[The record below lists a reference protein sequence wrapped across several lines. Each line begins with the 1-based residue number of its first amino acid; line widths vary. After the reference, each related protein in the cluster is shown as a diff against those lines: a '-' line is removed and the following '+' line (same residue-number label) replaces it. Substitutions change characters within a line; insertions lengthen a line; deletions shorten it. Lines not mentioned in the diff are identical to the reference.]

1 VLGSGPRGPSW
12 LANPERHMKRIGPL
26 TAVVGLLLLALS
38 GHGAVSQM
46 ARTIR
51 VVVPFPPGGSADD
64 LARLMADQVGRS
76 RGLNVVVENR
86 PGAGT
91 IVASE
96 AVSRAAPDGN
106 TLLIVANSFVIN
118 PSLKKLNYDPF
129 TSFAP
134 ICHLVSTPM
143 IIAVNSDSPYRSL
156 ADLINAAHAKPGE
169 LTVSSVAPA
178 TTQHIAFEMLKRVA
192 DINMI
197 HVPYPGGAPAVTAL
211 LGGHVTAVIANYSEV
226 EAHLASGK
234 LRALATASRQRI
246 QPVPDVPTV
255 AESGYPNYATEVWFG
270 IVAPAKT
277 PQETISQLSGWL
289 GDALKAAA
297 VKDKLQSL
305 EMYPVGACGADFAAH
320 LRAQFEA
327 YARVIREAD
336 IKAE

>member
-1 VLGSGPRGPSW
+1 MKLFAI
-12 LANPERHMKRIGPL
+12 LAAAAGMM
-26 TAVVGLLLLALS
+26 LLALS

-51 VVVPFPPGGSADD
+51 IVVPFPAGGSADE
-64 LARLMADQVGRS
+64 LARLLADQIGRT
-76 RGLNVVVENR
+76 RGVNFVIENR

-91 IVASE
+91 VVATE

-118 PSLKKLNYDPF
+118 PSLKKLSYDPF

-134 ICHLVSTPM
+134 VCHLVSSPL

-169 LTVSSVAPA
+169 LTLASVAPA

-192 DINMI
+192 DMNMI

-234 LRALATASRQRI
+234 LRALAAASHQRI
-246 QPVPDVPTV
+246 QSAPDLPTV
-255 AESGYPNYATEVWFG
+255 AESGYQNYETEVWFG
-270 IVAPAKT
+270 LVAPAKT
-277 PQETISQLSGWL
+277 PADTISQLSSWFVS
-289 GDALKAAA
+289 ALQTDA
-297 VKDKLQSL
+297 VKQKLQPQ
-305 EMYPVGACGADFAAH
+305 EMYPVGTCGADFAAY
-320 LRAQFEA
+320 LRKQFDE

>member
-1 VLGSGPRGPSW
+1 MKILVL
-12 LANPERHMKRIGPL
+12 L
-26 TAVVGLLLLALS
+26 TAVASVALLALS

-51 VVVPFPPGGSADD
+51 IVVPFPAGGSADD
-64 LARLMADQVGRS
+64 LARLLAEEFGRT
-76 RGLNVVVENR
+76 RGVNLVIENR

-91 IVASE
+91 VVASE

-129 TSFAP
+129 VSFAP
-134 ICHLVSTPM
+134 VCHLVSSPL
-143 IIAVNSDSPYRSL
+143 IIAVNSDVPYRSL
-156 ADLINAAHAKPGE
+156 ADLVNAAHAKPGE
-169 LTVSSVAPA
+169 LTMASVAPA
-178 TTQHIAFEMLKRVA
+178 TTQHIAFEMLKRAA

-226 EAHLASGK
+226 EAYLAAGR

-246 QPVPDVPTV
+246 QAAPDLPTV
-255 AESGYPNYATEVWFG
+255 AESGYPNYESEVWFG

-277 PQETISQLSGWL
+277 PPETISQLAGWF
-289 GDALKAAA
+289 GAALQSAS
-297 VKDKLQSL
+297 VKEKLQQQ

-320 LRAQFEA
+320 LRQQFDA

>member
-1 VLGSGPRGPSW
+1 MKT
-12 LANPERHMKRIGPL
+12 LALL
-26 TAVVGLLLLALS
+26 TAVAGVTLLVLS

-51 VVVPFPPGGSADD
+51 IVVPFPAGGSADN
-64 LARLMADQVGRS
+64 LARLLAEEIGRT
-76 RGLNVVVENR
+76 RGVNLVTENR

-91 IVASE
+91 VVASE

-129 TSFAP
+129 VSFAP
-134 ICHLVSTPM
+134 VCHLVSSPL
-143 IIAVNSDSPYRSL
+143 IIAVNSDAPYRSL
-156 ADLINAAHAKPGE
+156 AELVNAAHAKPGE
-169 LTVSSVAPA
+169 LTMASVAPA

-226 EAHLASGK
+226 EAYLAAGR

-246 QPVPDVPTV
+246 QAAPDLPTV
-255 AESGYPNYATEVWFG
+255 AESGYPNYESEVWFG
-270 IVAPAKT
+270 IVATDKT
-277 PQETISQLSGWL
+277 PPETISQLAGWFRA
-289 GDALKAAA
+289 ALQSASIKE
-297 VKDKLQSL
+297 KLQQQ
-305 EMYPVGACGADFAAH
+305 EMYPVGACGTDFAAH
-320 LRAQFEA
+320 LRQQFDA

>member
-1 VLGSGPRGPSW
+1 MKPIGILVAALG
-12 LANPERHMKRIGPL
+12 M
-26 TAVVGLLLLALS
+26 VLLALS
-38 GHGAVSQM
+38 NQDAVSQM

-51 VVVPFPPGGSADD
+51 LVVPFPPGGSADD
-64 LARLMADQVGRS
+64 LARLLADQVGRA
-76 RGLNVVVENR
+76 RGVNIVVENR

-91 IVASE
+91 IVATE
-96 AVSRAAPDGN
+96 ALSRAAPDGN

-134 ICHLVSTPM
+134 ICHLVSTPL
-143 IIAVNSDSPYRSL
+143 IIAVNSESPYRSL

-178 TTQHIAFEMLKRVA
+178 TTQHIAFEMFKRAA
-192 DINMI
+192 DVNMI

-226 EAHLASGK
+226 GAHLTSGK
-234 LRALATASRQRI
+234 LRPLATASRKRI
-246 QPVPDVPTV
+246 EAVPDVPTV
-255 AESGYPNYATEVWFG
+255 AESGYPNYESEVWFG
-270 IVAPAKT
+270 VVAPAKT
-277 PQETISQLSGWL
+277 PPETISQLSSWFGA
-289 GDALKAAA
+289 ALTATS
-297 VKDKLQSL
+297 VREKLQL
-305 EMYPVGACGADFAAH
+305 QEMYPVGACGGDFAAH
-320 LRAQFEA
+320 LRNQFDA

>member
-1 VLGSGPRGPSW
+1 MKI
-12 LANPERHMKRIGPL
+12 LALL
-26 TAVVGLLLLALS
+26 TAVASVTLLALS

-51 VVVPFPPGGSADD
+51 IVVPFPAGGSADD
-64 LARLMADQVGRS
+64 LARLLAEEIGRT
-76 RGLNVVVENR
+76 RGVNLVIENR

-91 IVASE
+91 VVATE

-129 TSFAP
+129 VSFAP
-134 ICHLVSTPM
+134 VCHLVSSPL
-143 IIAVNSDSPYRSL
+143 IIAVNSDAPYRSL
-156 ADLINAAHAKPGE
+156 ADLVGAAHAKPGE
-169 LTVSSVAPA
+169 LTMASVAPA
-178 TTQHIAFEMLKRVA
+178 TTQHIAFEMLKRAA

-226 EAHLASGK
+226 EAYLAAGR

-246 QPVPDVPTV
+246 QAAPDLPTV
-255 AESGYPNYATEVWFG
+255 AESGYPNYESEVWFG

-277 PQETISQLSGWL
+277 PPETISQLAGWF
-289 GDALKAAA
+289 GAALQSAS
-297 VKDKLQSL
+297 VKEKLQQQ

-320 LRAQFEA
+320 LRQQFDA
-327 YARVIREAD
+327 YARVIREAG
-336 IKAE
+336 ITAE

>member
-1 VLGSGPRGPSW
+1 MRL
-12 LANPERHMKRIGPL
+12 IGML
-26 TAVVGLLLLALS
+26 TAVAGILLLALS

-51 VVVPFPPGGSADD
+51 IVVPFPAGGSADD
-64 LARLMADQVGRS
+64 LARLLADQIGRT
-76 RGLNVVVENR
+76 RGVNFVVENR

-91 IVASE
+91 VVATE
-96 AVSRAAPDGN
+96 AVSRTAPDGN

-129 TSFAP
+129 VSFAP
-134 ICHLVSTPM
+134 VCHLVSSPL
-143 IIAVNSDSPYRSL
+143 IIAVNSDSPFRSL
-156 ADLINAAHAKPGE
+156 ADLINAAHARPGE
-169 LTVSSVAPA
+169 LTLASVAPA

-192 DINMI
+192 DMNMI

-246 QPVPDVPTV
+246 EAAPELPTV

-270 IVAPAKT
+270 LVAPAKT
-277 PQETISQLSGWL
+277 PAETISQLSSWFGS
-289 GDALKAAA
+289 ALETAA
-297 VKDKLQSL
+297 VKEKLQL
-305 EMYPVGACGADFAAH
+305 QEMYPAATCGAAFAAH
-320 LRAQFEA
+320 LRDQFDA

>member
-1 VLGSGPRGPSW
+1 MKVIGI
-12 LANPERHMKRIGPL
+12 LAAAAGV
-26 TAVVGLLLLALS
+26 ALLALS
-38 GHGAVSQM
+38 GHGAVSQT

-51 VVVPFPPGGSADD
+51 IVVPFPAGGSADD
-64 LARLMADQVGRS
+64 LARLLADQVGRT
-76 RGLNVVVENR
+76 RGVNFVIENR

-91 IVASE
+91 VVATE

-134 ICHLVSTPM
+134 VCHLVSSPL
-143 IIAVNSDSPYRSL
+143 IVAVNSDSPYRSL
-156 ADLINAAHAKPGE
+156 ADLIKAARAKPGE
-169 LTVSSVAPA
+169 LTMASVAPA
-178 TTQHIAFEMLKRVA
+178 TTQHIAFEMFKRVA
-192 DINMI
+192 DVNMI

-226 EAHLASGK
+226 EAHLAAGK

-246 QPVPDVPTV
+246 GAAPDLPTV
-255 AESGYPNYATEVWFG
+255 AESGYSNYESEVWFG
-270 IVAPAKT
+270 LVAPAKT
-277 PQETISQLSGWL
+277 PADTITQLSGWL
-289 GDALKAAA
+289 GAALATAA
-297 VKDKLQSL
+297 VKEKLQL
-305 EMYPVGACGADFAAH
+305 QEMYPVGACGADFAAH
-320 LRAQFEA
+320 LRTQFDA

>member
-1 VLGSGPRGPSW
+1 MKLIGI
-12 LANPERHMKRIGPL
+12 LAAAAGMM
-26 TAVVGLLLLALS
+26 LLALS

-51 VVVPFPPGGSADD
+51 IVVPFPAGGSADE
-64 LARLMADQVGRS
+64 LARLLADQIGRT
-76 RGLNVVVENR
+76 RGVNFVIENR

-91 IVASE
+91 VVATE

-118 PSLKKLNYDPF
+118 PSLKKLSYDPF

-134 ICHLVSTPM
+134 VCHLVSSPL

-169 LTVSSVAPA
+169 LTLASVAPA

-192 DINMI
+192 DMNMI

-234 LRALATASRQRI
+234 LRALAAASHQRI
-246 QPVPDVPTV
+246 QSAPDLPTV
-255 AESGYPNYATEVWFG
+255 AESGYQNYETEVWFG
-270 IVAPAKT
+270 LVAPAKT
-277 PQETISQLSGWL
+277 PADTISQLSSWFVS
-289 GDALKAAA
+289 ALQTDA
-297 VKDKLQSL
+297 VKQKLQPQ
-305 EMYPVGACGADFAAH
+305 EMYPVGTCGADFAAY
-320 LRAQFEA
+320 LRKQFDE

>member
-1 VLGSGPRGPSW
+1 MRP
-12 LANPERHMKRIGPL
+12 IGIL
-26 TAVVGLLLLALS
+26 TAAAGMMLLALS

-51 VVVPFPPGGSADD
+51 IVVPFPAGGSADD
-64 LARLMADQVGRS
+64 LARLLGDQVGRT
-76 RGLNVVVENR
+76 RGVNIVIENR

-91 IVASE
+91 VVATE

-129 TSFAP
+129 VSFAP
-134 ICHLVSTPM
+134 VCHLVSSPL

-156 ADLINAAHAKPGE
+156 ADLIAAAHAKPGE
-169 LTVSSVAPA
+169 LTLASVAPA
-178 TTQHIAFEMLKRVA
+178 TTQHIAFEMFKRVA
-192 DINMI
+192 AVNMI

-226 EAHLASGK
+226 EAHLAVGK
-234 LRALATASRQRI
+234 LRPLATASRKRI
-246 QPVPDVPTV
+246 QAAPDVPTV
-255 AESGYPNYATEVWFG
+255 AESGYPNYESEVWFG
-270 IVAPAKT
+270 LVAPAKT
-277 PQETISQLSGWL
+277 PAETISQLSGWF
-289 GDALKAAA
+289 GAALETAA
-297 VKDKLQSL
+297 VKEKLQL
-305 EMYPVGACGADFAAH
+305 QEMYPVGACGADFAAH
-320 LRAQFEA
+320 LRSQFDV

>member
-1 VLGSGPRGPSW
+1 MKVIGI
-12 LANPERHMKRIGPL
+12 LAAAAGV
-26 TAVVGLLLLALS
+26 ALLALS
-38 GHGAVSQM
+38 GHGAVSQT

-51 VVVPFPPGGSADD
+51 IVVPFPAGGSADD
-64 LARLMADQVGRS
+64 LARLLADQVGRT
-76 RGLNVVVENR
+76 RGVNFVIENR

-91 IVASE
+91 VVATE

-134 ICHLVSTPM
+134 VCHLVSSPL
-143 IIAVNSDSPYRSL
+143 IVAVNSDSPYRSL
-156 ADLINAAHAKPGE
+156 ADLIKAARAKPGE
-169 LTVSSVAPA
+169 LTMASVAPA
-178 TTQHIAFEMLKRVA
+178 TTQHIAFEMFKRVA
-192 DINMI
+192 DVNMI

-226 EAHLASGK
+226 EAHLAAGK

-246 QPVPDVPTV
+246 GAAPDLPTV
-255 AESGYPNYATEVWFG
+255 AESGYPNYESEVWFG
-270 IVAPAKT
+270 LVAPAKT
-277 PQETISQLSGWL
+277 PADTITQLSGWL
-289 GDALKAAA
+289 GAALATAA
-297 VKDKLQSL
+297 VKEKLQL
-305 EMYPVGACGADFAAH
+305 QEMYPVGACGADFAAH
-320 LRAQFEA
+320 LRTQFDA

>member
-1 VLGSGPRGPSW
+1 
-12 LANPERHMKRIGPL
+12 MKIVAIL
-26 TAVVGLLLLALS
+26 TAVAGVMLLALS
-38 GHGAVSQM
+38 GHGAVAQM

-51 VVVPFPPGGSADD
+51 IVVPFPAGGSADD
-64 LARLMADQVGRS
+64 LARLLAEEIGRT
-76 RGLNVVVENR
+76 RGVNLVIENR

-91 IVASE
+91 VVASE

-118 PSLKKLNYDPF
+118 SSLKKLNYDPF
-129 TSFAP
+129 VSFAP
-134 ICHLVSTPM
+134 VCHLVSSPL
-143 IIAVNSDSPYRSL
+143 IIAVNSDAPYRSL
-156 ADLINAAHAKPGE
+156 ADLVGAAHAKPGE
-169 LTVSSVAPA
+169 LTMASVAPA
-178 TTQHIAFEMLKRVA
+178 TTQHIAFEMLKRAA

-226 EAHLASGK
+226 EAYLAAGR

-246 QPVPDVPTV
+246 QAAPDLPTV
-255 AESGYPNYATEVWFG
+255 AESGYPNYESEVWFG

-277 PQETISQLSGWL
+277 PAETLSQLSDWFRA
-289 GDALKAAA
+289 ALRSAS
-297 VKDKLQSL
+297 VKEKLQQQ

-320 LRAQFEA
+320 LRQQFDA

>member
-1 VLGSGPRGPSW
+1 MKLIGI
-12 LANPERHMKRIGPL
+12 LAAAAGM
-26 TAVVGLLLLALS
+26 TLLALS

-51 VVVPFPPGGSADD
+51 IVVPFPAGGSADE
-64 LARLMADQVGRS
+64 LARLLADQIGRT
-76 RGLNVVVENR
+76 RGVNFVIENR

-91 IVASE
+91 VVATE

-118 PSLKKLNYDPF
+118 PSLKKLSYDPF
-129 TSFAP
+129 ASFAP
-134 ICHLVSTPM
+134 VCHLVSSPL

-156 ADLINAAHAKPGE
+156 ADLINAAHARPGE
-169 LTVSSVAPA
+169 LTMATVAPA

-192 DINMI
+192 DMNMI

-226 EAHLASGK
+226 EAHLASGR
-234 LRALATASRQRI
+234 LRALAAASHQRI
-246 QPVPDVPTV
+246 QSAPDLPTV
-255 AESGYPNYATEVWFG
+255 AESGYRNYETEVWFG
-270 IVAPAKT
+270 LVAPAKT
-277 PQETISQLSGWL
+277 PPETVSQLASWFGSVL
-289 GDALKAAA
+289 QTDA
-297 VKDKLQSL
+297 VKQKLQSL
-305 EMYPVGACGADFAAH
+305 EMYPAGTCGADFAAH
-320 LRAQFEA
+320 LRKQFDE

>member
-1 VLGSGPRGPSW
+1 MKI
-12 LANPERHMKRIGPL
+12 LALL
-26 TAVVGLLLLALS
+26 TAVASVALLALS

-51 VVVPFPPGGSADD
+51 IVVPFPAGGSADD
-64 LARLMADQVGRS
+64 LARLLAEEIGRS
-76 RGLNVVVENR
+76 RGVNLVIENR

-91 IVASE
+91 VVASE

-129 TSFAP
+129 VSFAP
-134 ICHLVSTPM
+134 VCHLVSSPL
-143 IIAVNSDSPYRSL
+143 IIAVNSDAPYRSL
-156 ADLINAAHAKPGE
+156 ADLVNAAHAKPGE
-169 LTVSSVAPA
+169 LTMASVAPA
-178 TTQHIAFEMLKRVA
+178 TTQHIAFEMLKRAA

-226 EAHLASGK
+226 EAYLAAGGR

-246 QPVPDVPTV
+246 QAAPDLPTV
-255 AESGYPNYATEVWFG
+255 AESGYPNYESEVWFG

-277 PQETISQLSGWL
+277 APETISQLAGWFRA
-289 GDALKAAA
+289 ALQSAS
-297 VKDKLQSL
+297 VREKLQQQ

-320 LRAQFEA
+320 LRQQFDA

>member
-1 VLGSGPRGPSW
+1 MNI
-12 LANPERHMKRIGPL
+12 LAVL
-26 TAVVGLLLLALS
+26 TAVASVTLLALS

-51 VVVPFPPGGSADD
+51 IVVPFPAGGSADD
-64 LARLMADQVGRS
+64 LARLLAEEIGRT
-76 RGLNVVVENR
+76 RGVNLVTENR

-91 IVASE
+91 VVATE

-129 TSFAP
+129 VSFAP
-134 ICHLVSTPM
+134 VCHLVSSPL
-143 IIAVNSDSPYRSL
+143 IIAVNSDAPYRSL
-156 ADLINAAHAKPGE
+156 ADLVDAAHAKPGE
-169 LTVSSVAPA
+169 LTMASVAPA

-226 EAHLASGK
+226 EAYLAAGR
-234 LRALATASRQRI
+234 LRALATASHQRI
-246 QPVPDVPTV
+246 QAAPDLPTV
-255 AESGYPNYATEVWFG
+255 AESGYPNYESEVWFG

-277 PQETISQLSGWL
+277 PPETISQLAGWF
-289 GDALKAAA
+289 GAALQSAS
-297 VKDKLQSL
+297 VKEKLQQQ

-320 LRAQFEA
+320 LRQQFDA

>member
-1 VLGSGPRGPSW
+1 MKI
-12 LANPERHMKRIGPL
+12 LALL
-26 TAVVGLLLLALS
+26 TAVAGVTLLALS
-38 GHGAVSQM
+38 GHGALSQM

-51 VVVPFPPGGSADD
+51 IVVPFPAGGSADD
-64 LARLMADQVGRS
+64 LARLLAEEIGRT
-76 RGLNVVVENR
+76 RGVNLVTENR

-91 IVASE
+91 VVATE

-129 TSFAP
+129 VSFAP
-134 ICHLVSTPM
+134 VCHLVSSPL
-143 IIAVNSDSPYRSL
+143 IIAVNSDAPYRSL
-156 ADLINAAHAKPGE
+156 AELVGAAHAKPGE
-169 LTVSSVAPA
+169 LTMASVAPA
-178 TTQHIAFEMLKRVA
+178 TTQHIAFEMLKRAA
-192 DINMI
+192 DIDMI

-226 EAHLASGK
+226 EAYLAAGR

-246 QPVPDVPTV
+246 QAAPDLPTV
-255 AESGYPNYATEVWFG
+255 AESGYPNYESEVWFG

-277 PQETISQLSGWL
+277 PADTISQLAGWFRA
-289 GDALKAAA
+289 ALQSAA
-297 VKDKLQSL
+297 VKEKLQQQ

-320 LRAQFEA
+320 LRQQFDA

>member
-1 VLGSGPRGPSW
+1 MRLIGI
-12 LANPERHMKRIGPL
+12 LAAAAGMM
-26 TAVVGLLLLALS
+26 LLALS

-51 VVVPFPPGGSADD
+51 IVVPFPAGGSADD
-64 LARLMADQVGRS
+64 LARLLGDQIGRT
-76 RGLNVVVENR
+76 RGVNIVIENR

-91 IVASE
+91 VVATE

-129 TSFAP
+129 VSFAP
-134 ICHLVSTPM
+134 VCHLVSSPL

-156 ADLINAAHAKPGE
+156 ADLIAAAHAKPGE
-169 LTVSSVAPA
+169 LTLASVAPA
-178 TTQHIAFEMLKRVA
+178 TTQHIAFEMFKRVA
-192 DINMI
+192 AVNMI

-226 EAHLASGK
+226 EAHLAAGK
-234 LRALATASRQRI
+234 LRPLATASRKRI
-246 QPVPDVPTV
+246 QAAPDVPTV
-255 AESGYPNYATEVWFG
+255 AESGYPNYESEVWFG
-270 IVAPAKT
+270 LVAPAKT
-277 PQETISQLSGWL
+277 PAETISQLSGWF
-289 GDALKAAA
+289 GAALETAA
-297 VKDKLQSL
+297 VKEKLQL
-305 EMYPVGACGADFAAH
+305 QEMYPVGACGADFAAH
-320 LRAQFEA
+320 LRSQFDV

>member
-1 VLGSGPRGPSW
+1 
-12 LANPERHMKRIGPL
+12 MKLINIL
-26 TAVVGLLLLALS
+26 TAAAGLTLLALS
-38 GHGAVSQM
+38 GHDAVSQM

-51 VVVPFPPGGSADD
+51 LVVPFPPGGSADD
-64 LARLMADQVGRS
+64 LARLMADQVGRT
-76 RGLNVVVENR
+76 RGVNVIVENR

-106 TLLIVANSFVIN
+106 TLLLVANSFVIN

-129 TSFAP
+129 TSFVP
-134 ICHLVSTPM
+134 ICHLVSTPL

-192 DINMI
+192 DVNMI

-234 LRALATASRQRI
+234 LRALATASRQRL
-246 QPVPDVPTV
+246 PPAPEVPTV

-270 IVAPAKT
+270 VVAPAKT
-277 PQETISQLSGWL
+277 PTETIAQLSDWFGA
-289 GDALKAAA
+289 ALKTAS
-297 VKDKLQSL
+297 VKEKLQVE

-320 LRAQFEA
+320 LRDQFDA

>member
-1 VLGSGPRGPSW
+1 MKLIGI
-12 LANPERHMKRIGPL
+12 LAAAAGIM
-26 TAVVGLLLLALS
+26 LLALS

-51 VVVPFPPGGSADD
+51 IVVPFPAGGSADD
-64 LARLMADQVGRS
+64 LARLLADQIGRT
-76 RGLNVVVENR
+76 RGVSFVIENR

-91 IVASE
+91 VVATE

-118 PSLKKLNYDPF
+118 PSLKKLSYDPF

-134 ICHLVSTPM
+134 VCHLVSSPL

-156 ADLINAAHAKPGE
+156 ADLVNAAHAKPGE
-169 LTVSSVAPA
+169 LTLASVAPA

-192 DINMI
+192 DMNMI

-226 EAHLASGK
+226 VAHLASGK
-234 LRALATASRQRI
+234 LRALAAASHERI
-246 QPVPDVPTV
+246 QSAPDLPTV
-255 AESGYPNYATEVWFG
+255 AESGYQNYETEVWFG
-270 IVAPAKT
+270 LVAPAKT
-277 PQETISQLSGWL
+277 PPEAIFQLSSWFGSAL
-289 GDALKAAA
+289 QTDA
-297 VKDKLQSL
+297 VRQKLQPQ
-305 EMYPVGACGADFAAH
+305 EMYPVGTCGADFAAY
-320 LRAQFEA
+320 LRQQFDE

-336 IKAE
+336 IKAD

>member
-1 VLGSGPRGPSW
+1 MRLIGI
-12 LANPERHMKRIGPL
+12 LAAAAGMM
-26 TAVVGLLLLALS
+26 LLALS

-51 VVVPFPPGGSADD
+51 IVVPFPAGGSADD
-64 LARLMADQVGRS
+64 LARLLGDQIGRT
-76 RGLNVVVENR
+76 RGVNIVIENR

-91 IVASE
+91 VVATE

-129 TSFAP
+129 VSFAP
-134 ICHLVSTPM
+134 VCHLVSSPL

-156 ADLINAAHAKPGE
+156 ADLIAAAHAKPGE
-169 LTVSSVAPA
+169 LTLASVAPA
-178 TTQHIAFEMLKRVA
+178 TTQHIAFEMFKRVA
-192 DINMI
+192 AVNMI

-226 EAHLASGK
+226 EAHLAAGK
-234 LRALATASRQRI
+234 LRPLATASRKRI
-246 QPVPDVPTV
+246 QAAPDVPTV
-255 AESGYPNYATEVWFG
+255 AESGYPNYESEVWFG
-270 IVAPAKT
+270 LVAPAKT
-277 PQETISQLSGWL
+277 PAETISQLSGWF
-289 GDALKAAA
+289 GAALETAA
-297 VKDKLQSL
+297 VKEKLRLQ

-320 LRAQFEA
+320 LRSQFDA

>member
-1 VLGSGPRGPSW
+1 MKT
-12 LANPERHMKRIGPL
+12 LALL
-26 TAVVGLLLLALS
+26 TAVAGVTLLVLS

-51 VVVPFPPGGSADD
+51 IVVPFPAGGSADN
-64 LARLMADQVGRS
+64 LARLLAEEIGRT
-76 RGLNVVVENR
+76 RGVNLVTENR

-91 IVASE
+91 VVASE

-129 TSFAP
+129 VSFAP
-134 ICHLVSTPM
+134 VCHLVSSPL
-143 IIAVNSDSPYRSL
+143 IIAVNSDAPYRSL
-156 ADLINAAHAKPGE
+156 AELVNAAHAKPGE
-169 LTVSSVAPA
+169 LTMASVAPA

-226 EAHLASGK
+226 EAYLAAGR

-246 QPVPDVPTV
+246 QAAPDLPTV
-255 AESGYPNYATEVWFG
+255 AESGYPNYESEVWFG

-277 PQETISQLSGWL
+277 PPETISQLAGWFRA
-289 GDALKAAA
+289 ALQSASIKE
-297 VKDKLQSL
+297 KLQQQ
-305 EMYPVGACGADFAAH
+305 EMYPVGACGTDFAAH
-320 LRAQFEA
+320 LRQQFDA

>member
-1 VLGSGPRGPSW
+1 MRP
-12 LANPERHMKRIGPL
+12 ANPERQMKLIGLL
-26 TAVVGLLLLALS
+26 TAAAGFAAGSALLALS
-38 GHGAVSQM
+38 GHDAASQM

-51 VVVPFPPGGSADD
+51 LVVPFPPGGSADD
-64 LARLMADQVGRS
+64 LARLMADQVGRA
-76 RGLNVVVENR
+76 RGVNLVVENR

-106 TLLIVANSFVIN
+106 TLLIIANSFVIN

-134 ICHLVSTPM
+134 ICHLVSTPL
-143 IIAVNSDSPYRSL
+143 IVAVNSDSPYRSL

-246 QPVPDVPTV
+246 QAVPDVPTV
-255 AESGYPNYATEVWFG
+255 AESGYPNYETEVWFG
-270 IVAPAKT
+270 LVAPART
-277 PQETISQLSGWL
+277 PAEMITQLSDWFGA
-289 GDALKAAA
+289 ALKAAA
-297 VKDKLQSL
+297 VKERLQTL
-305 EMYPVGACGADFAAH
+305 EMYPVGTCGADFAAH
-320 LRAQFEA
+320 LRVQFDA
-327 YARVIREAD
+327 YAKVIREAD

>member
-1 VLGSGPRGPSW
+1 MKVIGI
-12 LANPERHMKRIGPL
+12 LAAAAGV
-26 TAVVGLLLLALS
+26 ALLALS
-38 GHGAVSQM
+38 GHGAVSQT

-51 VVVPFPPGGSADD
+51 IVVPFPAGGSADD
-64 LARLMADQVGRS
+64 LARLLADQVGRT
-76 RGLNVVVENR
+76 RGVNFVIENR

-91 IVASE
+91 VVATE

-134 ICHLVSTPM
+134 VCHLVSSPL
-143 IIAVNSDSPYRSL
+143 IVAVNSESPYRSL
-156 ADLINAAHAKPGE
+156 ADLIKAARAKPGE
-169 LTVSSVAPA
+169 LTMASVAPA
-178 TTQHIAFEMLKRVA
+178 TTQHIAFEMFKRVA
-192 DINMI
+192 DVNMI

-226 EAHLASGK
+226 EAHLAAGK

-246 QPVPDVPTV
+246 GAAPDLPTV
-255 AESGYPNYATEVWFG
+255 AESGYPNYESEVWFG
-270 IVAPAKT
+270 LVAPAKT
-277 PQETISQLSGWL
+277 PADTIAQLSAWL
-289 GDALKAAA
+289 GAALVTTA
-297 VKDKLQSL
+297 VKEKLQL
-305 EMYPVGACGADFAAH
+305 QEMYPVGACGADFAAH
-320 LRAQFEA
+320 LRTQFDA

>member
-1 VLGSGPRGPSW
+1 MKI
-12 LANPERHMKRIGPL
+12 LALL
-26 TAVVGLLLLALS
+26 TAVASATLLALS
-38 GHGAVSQM
+38 GHGAVAQM

-51 VVVPFPPGGSADD
+51 IVVPFPAGGSADD
-64 LARLMADQVGRS
+64 LARLLAEEIGRT
-76 RGLNVVVENR
+76 RGVNLVIENR

-91 IVASE
+91 VVASE

-129 TSFAP
+129 VSFAP
-134 ICHLVSTPM
+134 VCHLVSSPL
-143 IIAVNSDSPYRSL
+143 IIAVNSDAPYRSL
-156 ADLINAAHAKPGE
+156 ADLLGAAHAKPGE
-169 LTVSSVAPA
+169 LTMASVAPA
-178 TTQHIAFEMLKRVA
+178 TTQHIAFEMLKRAA

-226 EAHLASGK
+226 EAYMAAGR

-246 QPVPDVPTV
+246 QAAPDLPTV
-255 AESGYPNYATEVWFG
+255 AESGYPNYESEVWFG

-277 PQETISQLSGWL
+277 PPETISQLAGWFRA
-289 GDALKAAA
+289 ALQSAA
-297 VKDKLQSL
+297 VKEKLQQQ

-320 LRAQFEA
+320 LRTQFDA
-327 YARVIREAD
+327 YARVIREAG
-336 IKAE
+336 ITAE